1 VNMLLARFVLLVGGP
16 AMALA
21 HRSGFCTSVLAL
33 RGLERL
39 RWRIGALGA
48 WVRYHSA
55 LREVPAYRRFVE
67 SRSSGADP
75 RAVLALANVP
85 PCDKRS
91 YVQAYSLADRCAG
104 GRIPTAGLVVDE
116 SSGTG
121 GAPTNWLRGA
131 DERAASGRAIRLGLR
146 NRLGAGPHFF
156 INAFALGPWATG
168 INLTLSLSSWSRVK
182 SVGPDIAKVENT
194 LREFGAAERYVI
206 FGYPPFLKQL
216 VDQADVDWQHLDVTM
231 IFGGEGMS
239 ESMRGYLL
247 AKGVRAIYGSYGASD
262 LDLNIAAETDFTLA
276 LRRVL
281 AERAT
286 LANRLMRWQGVAPMI
301 FQFNPADF
309 FVETTVDGELL
320 VTACRPGQ
328 VTPKV
333 RYNIHDRGQVV
344 RFGDVRRALEA
355 EGLTTAG
362 LDAKALDLPLLFLYG
377 RSDSAVAYYGCKIP
391 PSDVQEAIFR
401 VPALAVRV
409 DGFQLETFEDEATDK
424 RLVLHLEEG
433 VGHGIAD
440 PGSWAGPVFDTLAE
454 LNQDFREARRI
465 APGEKQPTIVSHSN
479 GTGPFEGADIRIKRK
494 YART

>member
-1 VNMLLARFVLLVGGP
+1 MRILLARLALLVTEP
-16 AMALA
+16 VIALA
-21 HRSGFCTSVLAL
+21 HRSGFCTSLLAM
-33 RGLERL
+33 RSFDRF

-48 WVRYHSA
+48 WVRYQSA
-55 LREVPAYRRFVE
+55 LRNVPAYRAFVE
-67 SRSSGADP
+67 SRGSGADP
-75 RAVLALANVP
+75 RGVFALSSVP
-85 PCDKRS
+85 PCDKQS
-91 YVQAYSLADRCAG
+91 YVQAYSLEQRCTG
-104 GRIPTAGLVVDE
+104 GEIPAVGVVVDE

-131 DERAASGRAIRLGLR
+131 EERRASGRAIRLGLR
-146 NRLGAGPHFF
+146 SRLGRGPHFF

-182 SVGPDIAKVENT
+182 SVGPDIAKIENT
-194 LREFGAAERYVI
+194 LREFGASQHYVI

-231 IFGGEGMS
+231 IFGGEGMG
-239 ESMRGYLL
+239 ESMRDYLL
-247 AKGVRAIYGSYGASD
+247 ARGVRAIYGSYGASD
-262 LDLNIAAETDFTLA
+262 LDLNIAAETDFTVA
-276 LRRVL
+276 LRR
-281 AERAT
+281 T
-286 LANRLMRWQGVAPMI
+286 LADRPTLAGRLMRWQGVAPMI

-309 FVETTVDGELL
+309 FIETTDEGELV

-333 RYNIHDRGQVV
+333 RYNIHDRGQVL
-344 RFGDVRRALEA
+344 RFDEVRRALEA
-355 EGLTTAG
+355 DGLTAAG
-362 LDAKALDLPLLFLYG
+362 LDANAFDLPLLFLYG

-391 PSDVQEAIFR
+391 PSDIQEAIFR
-401 VPALAVRV
+401 VPELANRV

-440 PGSWAGPVFDTLAE
+440 PGSWAGPIFDTLAE

-465 APGEKQPTIVSHSN
+465 APAEKQPTIVAHSN
-479 GTGPFEGADIRIKRK
+479 GSGPFEGADIRVKRK